1 MTRHDSTRHVVE
13 KRYTN
18 EILEQYRRD
27 GKAKAFDSEYQ
38 SPLPPHVYA
47 IADNA
52 YRLMNN
58 PTSENQKR
66 NQSIL
71 VSSREKRPTNIYTA
85 VITSKPEW
93 EPKWEPKEELV
104 RSGEWNRKETTH
116 LQTNNQGVEP
126 ETRLK
131 ARKEGTTPMMQ
142 AVGTNEHGRKTKPV
156 CPFWR
161 TRNRNRHATQH
172 TREKNQDKKSQL
184 KKQTPR

>member
-1 MTRHDSTRHVVE
+1 MVE

-71 VSSREKRPTNIYTA
+71 VRDETDTAKVFPERE
-85 VITSKPEW
+85 
-93 EPKWEPKEELV
+93 
-104 RSGEWNRKETTH
+104 
-116 LQTNNQGVEP
+116 
-126 ETRLK
+126 
-131 ARKEGTTPMMQ
+131 
-142 AVGTNEHGRKTKPV
+142 
-156 CPFWR
+156 
-161 TRNRNRHATQH
+161 
-172 TREKNQDKKSQL
+172 RERDL
-184 KKQTPR
+184 

>member
-1 MTRHDSTRHVVE
+1 MLPPPPPPLLDI

-27 GKAKAFDSEYQ
+27 GKAKAYDPDYL

-71 VSSREKRPTNIYTA
+71 VR
-85 VITSKPEW
+85 
-93 EPKWEPKEELV
+93 
-104 RSGEWNRKETTH
+104 
-116 LQTNNQGVEP
+116 
-126 ETRLK
+126 RLS
-131 ARKEGTTPMMQ
+131 
-142 AVGTNEHGRKTKPV
+142 V
-156 CPFWR
+156 CPKPKAEQQLWLDVN
-161 TRNRNRHATQH
+161 TLHVSLCLPAMPTLRNFAGISNMNNDAHFLLGAETISPV
-172 TREKNQDKKSQL
+172 DCAPLLSL
-184 KKQTPR
+184 S